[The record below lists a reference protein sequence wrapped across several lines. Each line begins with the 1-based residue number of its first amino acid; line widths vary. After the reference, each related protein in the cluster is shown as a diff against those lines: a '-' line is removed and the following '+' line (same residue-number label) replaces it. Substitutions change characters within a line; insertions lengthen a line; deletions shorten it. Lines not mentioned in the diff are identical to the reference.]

1 MKAKYLFIAIALVSV
16 LGACS
21 REEENLFDKSAAE
34 RAQYAMDNANAVLVA
49 PANGWEMLYF
59 ANPYSRGY
67 NVLVNFGK
75 NGRLIATAKN
85 GTTTGG
91 VLRTDSSSTWMVKN
105 DYGPIL
111 TMDTYNEVFHA
122 WSDPRDDGEG
132 LQGDYEFLI
141 LHADANFVK
150 LKGKKYG
157 AYYYLYPLEAGVK
170 AADYYTEVDALQTKL
185 CANGNLFHLNAGG
198 KEHLL
203 YDGNTGI
210 FTLTETGEIP
220 NPEVADIY
228 PFAVR
233 RNGIQLSFPFLDLKD
248 VMYELKGD
256 VLSAASS
263 TLAPAAPVTYFAEY
277 IELVGGAWTY
287 NISDINETTKN
298 AIADVNAALKKAYSS
313 NKKAAVKSLSL
324 SAGVEHAVLTLSYLG
339 NSSSKTTDMTY
350 LFSFKVQGNSL
361 QLNYVGPSDENAEK
375 VLVAFP
381 SLLPMFQSLCGSF
394 AITTESAINPTAGVK
409 MTENSNSA
417 KWFNLTGKQQ

>member
-1 MKAKYLFIAIALVSV
+1 MKAKYLFIAVALVSV

-59 ANPYSRGY
+59 ANPISRGY
-67 NVLVNFGK
+67 NVLVRFGK
-75 NGRLIATAKN
+75 DGRLIATAKN

-111 TMDTYNEVFHA
+111 TMDTYNAVFHA
-122 WSDPRDDGEG
+122 WADPREDGDG
-132 LQGDYEFLI
+132 LLGDYEFLI
-141 LHADANFVK
+141 LQASENCVK
-150 LKGKKYG
+150 LKGKKHG
-157 AYYYLYPLEAGVK
+157 AYYYLYPLGEGVK
-170 AADYYTEVDALQTKL
+170 AADYYTEIDAMQTKL
-185 CANGNLFHLNAGG
+185 CANNNLFHLNAGG

-203 YDGNTGI
+203 FGGSTGI
-210 FTLTETGEIP
+210 FSISEPGEVP
-220 NPEVADIY
+220 NSEAADIY

-263 TLAPAAPVTYFAEY
+263 TMAPAAPANYFAEY
-277 IELVGGAWTY
+277 LELVGGTWTY
-287 NISDINETTKN
+287 NISDVNETTKN

-313 NKKAAVKSLSL
+313 NKKAAVKSLYL
-324 SAGVEHAVLTLSYLG
+324 SPSTENIALTFSYLG
-339 NSSSKTTDMTY
+339 SSSSKTTDMNY
-350 LFSFKVQGNSL
+350 LFTVKVQDNSL
-361 QLNYVGPSDENAEK
+361 QLNYVGPADENAEK
-375 VLVAFP
+375 VLAAFP
-381 SLLPMFQSLCGSF
+381 SLLPLFQSLCGSF
-394 AITTESAINPTAGVK
+394 AITTESVINPTEGVK

-417 KWFNLTGKQQ
+417 KWFNLTGK